1 MLLSKTSVKFY
12 ATSLGPGLPNFD
24 IVWQK
29 KIKHAIAAKLSTQ
42 PQLYGKP
49 LRRTLKGYRKLRVGN
64 YRVIFRIDKK
74 TVKIFAIQHRSVVY
88 NEATKRT

>member
-1 MLLSKTSVKFY
+1 MFEIQLRQEVIDTD
-12 ATSLGPGLPNFD
+12 LPRID

-42 PQLYGKP
+42 PQFYSKP
-49 LRRTLKGYRKLRVGN
+49 LRRALKGYRKLRVGD
-64 YRVIFRIDKK
+64 YRVIFSIDKN

-88 NEATKRT
+88 NKAAKRL